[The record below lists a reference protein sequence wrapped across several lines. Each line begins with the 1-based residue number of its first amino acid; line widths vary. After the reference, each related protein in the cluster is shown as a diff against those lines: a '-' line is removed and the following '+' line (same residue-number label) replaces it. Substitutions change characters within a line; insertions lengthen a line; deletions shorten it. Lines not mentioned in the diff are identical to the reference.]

1 MWLSGTN
8 ASTTVTPPP
17 CWPTCSRVSPTTS
30 RSPSSIRRS
39 SWNRRA
45 PHHTSTPMT
54 ELTPAPLLGGR
65 FRLRRAVASD
75 VQAIVELLVED
86 TRRAAIETS
95 ALEARSAYEQA
106 FQRVDA
112 DASQLLVVTTDA
124 SDVVVATMQLT
135 FIPGLSRAG
144 STRLQLEAVRVRAD
158 QRSNGL
164 GGALMEWAIQEG
176 KRRGAR
182 LMQLTSDASRL
193 DAHRFYDRLG
203 FVASHVG
210 YKLDLD

>member
-1 MWLSGTN
+1 MTSL
-8 ASTTVTPPP
+8 
-17 CWPTCSRVSPTTS
+17 PT
-30 RSPSSIRRS
+30 
-39 SWNRRA
+39 
-45 PHHTSTPMT
+45 
-54 ELTPAPLLGGR
+54 PLLDGR
-65 FRLRRAVASD
+65 FLIRRAVASD
-75 VQAIVELLVED
+75 VEAIVGLLVED
-86 TRRAAIETS
+86 TRRAAIET
-95 ALEARSAYEQA
+95 AAPEARAAYERA
-106 FQRVDA
+106 FDQVAA
-112 DASQLLVVTTDA
+112 DASQLLVVATDESGA
-124 SDVVVATMQLT
+124 VVATMQLT

-164 GGALMEWAIQEG
+164 GGAMVEWAIQEG

-182 LMQLTSDASRL
+182 LMQLTSDGSRT

>member
-1 MWLSGTN
+1 M
-8 ASTTVTPPP
+8 PD
-17 CWPTCSRVSPTTS
+17 
-30 RSPSSIRRS
+30 SI
-39 SWNRRA
+39 
-45 PHHTSTPMT
+45 
-54 ELTPAPLLGGR
+54 PLLDGR
-65 FRLRRAVASD
+65 FHLRRAVASD

-95 ALEARSAYEQA
+95 APEARAAYERA
-106 FQRVDA
+106 FHQVDA
-112 DASQLLVVTTDA
+112 DASQLLVVATDA
-124 SDVVVATMQLT
+124 SNVVVATMQLT

-144 STRLQLEAVRVRAD
+144 STRLQVEAVRVRAD